1 MQSLAWE
8 MLFRAIPEEQQNNVI
23 LITRAGVEISIQCL
37 LRIEPECIV
46 IRGRLSGSQDAGR
59 VFFIPYQQI
68 DNIGFFR
75 EMKEADFHAM
85 FSDLT
90 FPGRPGTAMVEALSA
105 DDDPAEEVGT
115 PVVPGAIPASRM
127 DIPIKSEVL
136 ERFRNRSGN
145 GRPGG

>member
-8 MLFRAIPEEQQNNVI
+8 VLFRAIPEGQQNNLI
-23 LITRAGVEISIQCL
+23 LITRAGVEISVQCV
-37 LRIEPECIV
+37 LRIDPECVV

-75 EMKEADFHAM
+75 EMKESEFHEM
-85 FSDLT
+85 FAGLT
-90 FPGRPGTAMVEALSA
+90 FPGRPGPAAQAVALDA
-105 DDDPAEEVGT
+105 APAEEVAT
-115 PVVPGAIPASRM
+115 PVAPGAIPASRM

-136 ERFRNRSGN
+136 ERFRNRSSN